1 MLLGLLLDDDA
12 ICLSCAYGL
21 FPDELRRAVRLY
33 DDDIDAQQQ
42 FCVRC
47 GDMLVDY
54 TGLLSDDDLD
64 AMQGR

>member
-1 MLLGLLLDDDA
+1 MLLGLTLDDDP

-21 FPDELRRAVRLY
+21 FADELHRTVRLY
-33 DDDIDAQQQ
+33 DDDVDAQQL

-54 TGLLSDDDLD
+54 TGLLNDNDLD
-64 AMQGR
+64 RMQGD